1 MKAPGVRGLGAL
13 ASRFTPRFAARL
25 LGDSR
30 GASAIEFAIVGPVV
44 FILILGTVEI
54 ALDMFV
60 DASVQLAA
68 QAASRAG
75 LTTVDPASG
84 TRADQAKNTV
94 NAILGRWQNVG
105 ATVSISTL
113 DYGTYNNV
121 GTKNYTSDLG
131 AFGNVVSYNIT
142 VTMPGFSGIP
152 QLFGVKTM
160 TFQRNYIVQNE
171 K

>member
-1 MKAPGVRGLGAL
+1 MKPPGPRGFSA
-13 ASRFTPRFAARL
+13 FVARL

-30 GASAIEFAIVGPVV
+30 GISAIEFAIVGPMV

-75 LTTVDPASG
+75 LTTVDPSSG
-84 TRADQAKNTV
+84 TRADRAKNTV
-94 NAILGRWQNVG
+94 MAILGRWQNIG
-105 ATVSISTL
+105 GTVSIATL
-113 DYGTYNNV
+113 DYGTFSNV
-121 GTKNYTSDLG
+121 GTNNYSNSLG
-131 AFGNVVSYNIT
+131 DFGNVVSYNIT
-142 VTMPGFSGIP
+142 VTIPGFSGIP
-152 QLFGVKTM
+152 QLFGVKTL

>member
-1 MKAPGVRGLGAL
+1 MKPPVAGGFGA
-13 ASRFTPRFAARL
+13 FVARL
-25 LGDSR
+25 LSDSC
-30 GASAIEFAIVGPVV
+30 GISAIEFAIVGPMV

-68 QAASRAG
+68 QAASRTG

-84 TRADQAKNTV
+84 TRATQAQNTV
-94 NAILGRWQNVG
+94 MAILGRWQNIG
-105 ATVSISTL
+105 GTVSIATL
-113 DYGTYNNV
+113 DYGTYSNV
-121 GTKNYTSDLG
+121 GTSSYTSDLG
-131 AFGNVVSYNIT
+131 GLGNVVSYNIT
-142 VTMPGFSGIP
+142 VTIPGFSGIP
-152 QLFGVKTM
+152 QLFGVNTL